1 MNDKTLN
8 SRELA
13 QIRRIAQNVDDNFQK
28 VTKLNE
34 KIAEL
39 TAQRDELQKDIDE
52 MEAPVMR
59 KTGGY
64 KSTDIYKKVIIPQFN
79 EDGTPKTDKNGR
91 QLKVT
96 KYTLRYEDTILPP
109 SENKQFA
116 TVMNIPDATDPVQ
129 AEAQLPEGNSG
140 TVAGMLA

>member
-1 MNDKTLN
+1 MNDKILN

-28 VTKLNE
+28 VTKMNE

-109 SENKQFA
+109 SDDKQFA
-116 TVMNIPDATDPVQ
+116 TVMDIPDATESVQ
-129 AEAQLPEGNSG
+129 AEEQLPEGNNWAG
-140 TVAGMLA
+140 AGMPA